1 MTKAKLQ
8 ECIELLSKDGINSKE
23 KVRAILQAELDKEED
38 TLEQQYI
45 DDIKELEVTDLC

>member
-1 MTKAKLQ
+1 MTQERIK
-8 ECIELLSKDGINSKE
+8 ECIKLLETDGINSKE
-23 KVRAILQAELDKEED
+23 KVRAILQAELDNED

>member
-1 MTKAKLQ
+1 MTKAKIQ

-23 KVRAILQAELDKEED
+23 KVRAILQAELDKED